1 MHPNELLARKEIELI
16 QAGDWDA
23 VDRLYTDDIVI
34 HYPGRNPL
42 AGSHSAE
49 QFLAKFQTL
58 LKDQHELCPRIFLDL
73 VSYTNTHAART
84 RTGMHETGRDS
95 NSFWA
100 RGRRGVLITGAWTRC
115 KSRAVGDTAT
125 GVNAWSTAWTSQ
137 ATGGVGL
144 DHVLGTGRAAADS

>member
-1 MHPNELLARKEIELI
+1 MHPNELLARNEIELI

-58 LKDQHELCPRIFLDL
+58 LKGGTSNGSFTMLLAPTITPYS
-73 VSYTNTHAART
+73 SYASRLRWGTFALMERRCGDAR
-84 RTGMHETGRDS
+84 
-95 NSFWA
+95 A
-100 RGRRGVLITGAWTRC
+100 RRQVLRSLASRG
-115 KSRAVGDTAT
+115 
-125 GVNAWSTAWTSQ
+125 
-137 ATGGVGL
+137 
-144 DHVLGTGRAAADS
+144 